1 MSTRPLIC
9 LCAAALLLLA
19 TACGQRGPL
28 YLEEPTPAEV
38 GAPASDEDDHDHD
51 DDEDDDEDRDN
62 GRDGGGGARTP

>member
-1 MSTRPLIC
+1 MC

-38 GAPASDEDDHDHD
+38 GTPTA
-51 DDEDDDEDRDN
+51 DEDDDDDRDDDRDN

>member
-1 MSTRPLIC
+1 MPPRPLTC

-38 GAPASDEDDHDHD
+38 GTPAANED
-51 DDEDDDEDRDN
+51 DDEDDEEDDRDN
-62 GRDGGGGARTP
+62 GRDSGGGARTP